1 VRVKLH
7 CGEPPP
13 SPGGLKR
20 RGVAIPPDVRR
31 HPAGRNSVPARH
43 AARSRHVRGSVI
55 ARSPLAQ
62 RPPPV
67 PAEESPAPP
76 MQGAPPLALAA
87 GRSRRWHEPRRERRQ
102 HWLALLFA
110 ALLHGVF
117 VLVVWQQMRPRMIAP
132 TTSAPAQE
140 ALQIRFISS
149 APARA
154 TPPAPALQ
162 APPRPRVPAAPREP
176 PRKNAMSL
184 QLPAPPPPRS
194 TARLF
199 DQNGQPLLPAPAS
212 STPVPDYVQ
221 HLPQGDPR
229 IMQHRS
235 PVTYQATRFDQ
246 DWGKSNAV
254 DSALQKL
261 VDKTTVKKTIRLPR
275 GVRIHCAI
283 SLAMLAGGC
292 GGDPPAKPSAKDGD
306 VRLNMAPARSL
317 DGQAHAPKPPDE
329 QACIHM
335 YRAGKPLAWGC
346 AVDTPDRAVDAEL
359 RERAAKAA
367 RGH

>member
-1 VRVKLH
+1 
-7 CGEPPP
+7 
-13 SPGGLKR
+13 
-20 RGVAIPPDVRR
+20 
-31 HPAGRNSVPARH
+31 
-43 AARSRHVRGSVI
+43 
-55 ARSPLAQ
+55 
-62 RPPPV
+62 V
-67 PAEESPAPP
+67 PAEEPPATST
-76 MQGAPPLALAA
+76 QEATAPALEP
-87 GRSRRWHEPRRERRQ
+87 GRRWHEPARERRQ
-102 HWLALLFA
+102 HWLALLLA
-110 ALLHGVF
+110 LLLHGVF

-132 TTSAPAQE
+132 TTRAPAQE

-154 TPPAPALQ
+154 TLPVPALQ
-162 APPRPRVPAAPREP
+162 APPRPRAPLAPREP
-176 PRKNAMSL
+176 ARKNAMSL
-184 QLPAPPPPRS
+184 QLPAPPPPD
-194 TARLF
+194 TTRLF
-199 DQNGQPLLPAPAS
+199 DENGQPLLPAPAS

-235 PVTYQATRFDQ
+235 PVTYQATRFEK
-246 DWGKSNAV
+246 DWGKGNAV

-317 DGQAHAPKPPDE
+317 DGQAHAPKPPGE
-329 QACIHM
+329 QACIDM

-346 AVDTPDRAVDAEL
+346 PVDTPNRAVDAEL